1 MHLSASMLIGQR
13 RFSQQQTLAKFF
25 LFFPFIFSLFS
36 ESMDVEEQKVLA
48 SEHPWYRGVA
58 LSTMSIGAQQQRV
71 VSTIIFITFGSYYIS
86 SFILLSFVLVKLL
99 VTGKSFFTLVKTKA
113 QPSIYYHQFL
123 YKQNV
128 FDGCEA
134 VGACKRTY

>member
-1 MHLSASMLIGQR
+1 MLIGQR

-86 SFILLSFVLVKLL
+86 SFILLSFTRKIISHRKIFFNFFKLRL
-99 VTGKSFFTLVKTKA
+99 RSIPSCFLCIRIIIILYLFFFIVRYF
-113 QPSIYYHQFL
+113 P
-123 YKQNV
+123 V
-128 FDGCEA
+128 W
-134 VGACKRTY
+134 R